1 MNDRAVSLLEN
12 YEIEVLKTRKGRGAI
27 ICETGQ
33 GEYILKEYFGLTEKL
48 TFQKRLLHQM
58 KENCAVMV
66 EEIIPTKEGE
76 LYVTDG
82 DGIHYILKTNFNGRE
97 CNIKDMGEIKSA
109 ISTLAALHESMVI
122 EKNENE
128 FTMSY
133 CDLAKEYEKHNKELR
148 RVRNFLKKKGQKTEF
163 EMYLTS
169 HYDYFLEQA
178 EEILKQWSE
187 YHFSPEEEEK
197 ITICHGDYQYHNII
211 RLHDKTAVINFEK
224 CVADDPIRDLYFFL
238 RKILEKNNW
247 NINLGDSL
255 MEAYTKQ
262 RAISAKSF
270 VNLYY
275 RFAYPEKFWKI
286 VNFYYNNR
294 KAWIPEKNIEKLQK
308 VVLQEK
314 EKQGFLDAIFRNI

>member
-27 ICETGQ
+27 ILETNQ
-33 GEYILKEYFGLTEKL
+33 GEYILKEYFGMTEKL
-48 TFQKRLLHQM
+48 TFQNQLLQEM
-58 KENCAVMV
+58 KEKCPVHV

-109 ISTLAALHESMVI
+109 ISTLATLHEFMVVDK
-122 EKNENE
+122 EENE
-128 FTMSY
+128 LPY
-133 CDLAKEYEKHNKELR
+133 CDLTKEYEKHNKELR
-148 RVRNFLKKKGQKTEF
+148 RVRNFLKKKSQKTEF
-163 EMYLTS
+163 ERYLTS

-178 EEILKQWSE
+178 EEVQKQWSE
-187 YHFSPEEEEK
+187 YAFLPEDNDK

-211 RLHDKTAVINFEK
+211 RMNDKTAIINFEK
-224 CVADDPIRDLYFFL
+224 WVADDPIRDLYFFL

-247 NINLGDSL
+247 NVNLGDSL
-255 MEAYTKQ
+255 LEAYSKE
-262 RAISAKSF
+262 RAIGAKSY

-286 VNFYYNNR
+286 VNFYYNSR

-308 VVLQEK
+308 VVGQEK
-314 EKQGFLDAIFRNI
+314 EKQGFLDAIFRKI

>member
-1 MNDRAVSLLEN
+1 VNDRAVSLLEN

-27 ICETGQ
+27 ICETNQ
-33 GEYILKEYFGLTEKL
+33 GEYIFKEYFGMTEKL
-48 TFQKRLLHQM
+48 MFQNQLLHQM
-58 KENCAVMV
+58 KEKCPVMT
-66 EEIIPTKEGE
+66 EEMIPTKEGE

-109 ISTLAALHESMVI
+109 ISTLATLHESMVVDK
-122 EKNENE
+122 EENE
-128 FTMSY
+128 LPY
-133 CDLAKEYEKHNKELR
+133 CDLSKEYEKHNKELR
-148 RVRNFLKKKGQKTEF
+148 RVRNFLKKKSQKTEF
-163 EMYLTS
+163 ERYLTS

-178 EEILKQWSE
+178 EEVQKQWSE
-187 YHFSPEEEEK
+187 YAFLPEDEEK

-211 RLHDKTAVINFEK
+211 RMNEKTAVINFEK
-224 CVADDPIRDLYFFL
+224 WVADDPIRDLYFFL

-247 NINLGDSL
+247 NVNLGDSL
-255 MEAYTKQ
+255 LEAYSKE
-262 RAISAKSF
+262 RPIGARSH

-286 VNFYYNNR
+286 VNFYYNSR

-308 VVLQEK
+308 VVEQEK
-314 EKQGFLDAIFRNI
+314 EKQGFLDAIFRKI